1 MATPLPSALGA
12 RPVSGDV
19 ATLTDAAL
27 IGADLGPVER
37 AVWHLSGPWS
47 ATGPAPCLACGR
59 IDCTTPDLCGLRLSV
74 TVLAVCP
81 TCRGRRATPHGGGW
95 HACGDCDGQGLY
107 VPDTRDV
114 GTTDPV
120 LMVTPRPPAD

>member
-1 MATPLPSALGA
+1 M
-12 RPVSGDV
+12 
-19 ATLTDAAL
+19 TDRDL
-27 IGADLGPVER
+27 IGADLGPCER
-37 AVWHLSGPWS
+37 AVRHLSGAWNH
-47 ATGPAPCLACGR
+47 AEHGPAPCLACGR

-81 TCRGRRATPHGGGW
+81 TCRGRRATPHGDGW
-95 HACGDCDGQGLY
+95 RACPDCDGRGLY
-107 VPDTRDV
+107 LPAIADL